1 VRLRLLQAVLAVLV
15 GVAIVSNL
23 RKPKGVEPPPT
34 RPLPSHAGVRAPSPA
49 GAAATTQLRRN
60 IFQYGERV
68 APPSLVVR
76 TPAPVT
82 TVRPADPPPTPAPVK
97 LVGIVQGAGGLRA
110 ALTMD
115 GEVVL
120 GSRGEK
126 VRGYTIVTI
135 DEDRGVVLSGPDGE
149 KLELRPA
156 DTP

>member
-1 VRLRLLQAVLAVLV
+1 MRLRLLQVVLAVLV
-15 GVAIVSNL
+15 AVAVVSNL

-34 RPLPSHAGVRAPSPA
+34 RPAPSRAGVRAPRPTD
-49 GAAATTQLRRN
+49 AAATTRLRRN
-60 IFQYGERV
+60 PFEYGERA
-68 APPSLVVR
+68 APPSIAVR
-76 TPAPVT
+76 TPVPVAT
-82 TVRPADPPPTPAPVK
+82 MRPADPPPTPPPVK
-97 LVGIVQGAGGLRA
+97 LVGIVHGASGLRA

-156 DTP
+156 ETP